1 MQATVGC
8 FSATARI
15 LDDVDVQCKILPV
28 MKSYLKHSI
37 ILVDREE
44 LVLNTLKDPLPR
56 IIYDTVVKCSIVETL
71 VDILGE
77 RKKARTIANTGHI
90 PLPSI
95 TQSMH
100 QNNALRNV
108 MYKYL
113 FIYVYVICMGVHIIL
128 FIGCTIYI
136 LEIK

>member
-1 MQATVGC
+1 M
-8 FSATARI
+8 
-15 LDDVDVQCKILPV
+15 DDVDVQCKILPII
-28 MKSYLKHSI
+28 KPYLKHSI

-56 IIYDTVVKCSIVETL
+56 NIYDTVVKCSIVETL

-77 RKKARTIANTGHI
+77 RKKARSIANTGHI
-90 PLPSI
+90 PLPSV

-108 MYKYL
+108 KYML
-113 FIYVYVICMGVHIIL
+113 LLNFN
-128 FIGCTIYI
+128 
-136 LEIK
+136 

>member
-1 MQATVGC
+1 MMNP
-8 FSATARI
+8 F
-15 LDDVDVQCKILPV
+15 
-28 MKSYLKHSI
+28 LKHLI

-56 IIYDTVVKCSIVETL
+56 NIYDTVVKCSIVDIL

-77 RKKARTIANTGHI
+77 RKKARIIANTGHI

-100 QNNALRNV
+100 QNSALRNV
-108 MYKYL
+108 KY
-113 FIYVYVICMGVHIIL
+113 I
-128 FIGCTIYI
+128 
-136 LEIK
+136 

>member
-1 MQATVGC
+1 MGC
-8 FSATARI
+8 FSATARM

-28 MKSYLKHSI
+28 MKPYLKHSI

-56 IIYDTVVKCSIVETL
+56 NIYDTVVKCSILETL

-90 PLPSI
+90 PLTSV

-100 QNNALRNV
+100 QNSALRNV
-108 MYKYL
+108 KYKL
-113 FIYVYVICMGVHIIL
+113 FIVIN
-128 FIGCTIYI
+128 
-136 LEIK
+136 